1 MNETL
6 HSVFTNPFTW
16 GLLVGLFFT
25 ALAWYLNVAK
35 KRELGREVRKL
46 REHLNTQM
54 EITAKGNNAL
64 RKETEL
70 LRQQN
75 ENLRVSIKEWQGK
88 PGRNELRMLFIYDKA
103 VRILNQTA
111 PGFSP
116 VWEKAVREAED
127 ELIASESGVT
137 ALIRRVFSP
146 FSNSDR
152 LTAPSGRTAVPELEN
167 GTGGGSKPADG
178 STSTDDFHGGSSST
192 GGGMNRAPGA

>member
-1 MNETL
+1 MNDTL
-6 HSVFTNPFTW
+6 HALFTNPFTW

-35 KRELGREVRKL
+35 KRELGREVHKL

-146 FSNSDR
+146 FAGSDR
-152 LTAPSGRTAVPELEN
+152 LTAPTGRVATPELEN
-167 GTGGGSKPADG
+167 GSGKSPADG
-178 STSTDDFHGGSSST
+178 PDEFHGGSGT
-192 GGGMNRAPGA
+192 NRTPGA

>member
-1 MNETL
+1 MNDTL
-6 HSVFTNPFTW
+6 HAIFTNPFTW
-16 GLLVGLFFT
+16 GLVVGLFFT

-146 FSNSDR
+146 FAGSDR
-152 LTAPSGRTAVPELEN
+152 LTAPSGRVATPELEN
-167 GTGGGSKPADG
+167 GSGNKSADG
-178 STSTDDFHGGSSST
+178 ADEFHGGSSSVS
-192 GGGMNRAPGA
+192 GGSNRAPGA

>member
-1 MNETL
+1 MNDTL
-6 HSVFTNPFTW
+6 HNVFTNPFTW
-16 GLLVGLFFT
+16 GLLIGLFFT

-146 FSNSDR
+146 FASGSDR
-152 LTAPSGRTAVPELEN
+152 LTAPSGRAATPELEN
-167 GTGGGSKPADG
+167 GAGRPAGAGADE
-178 STSTDDFHGGSSST
+178 FHGGNAAP
-192 GGGMNRAPGA
+192 GGGAPRAPGT

>member
-6 HSVFTNPFTW
+6 HTIFTNPFTW
-16 GLLVGLFFT
+16 GLVVGLFFT
-25 ALAWYLNVAK
+25 GLAWYLNVAK

-54 EITAKGNNAL
+54 EITAKGNNSL

-146 FSNSDR
+146 FSGSDR
-152 LTAPSGRTAVPELEN
+152 LTGPSRSGTPELEN
-167 GTGGGSKPADG
+167 GSGKPADG
-178 STSTDDFHGGSSST
+178 PDEFHGGSGST
-192 GGGMNRAPGA
+192 MGGGTNRAPGA

>member
-1 MNETL
+1 MNDTL
-6 HSVFTNPFTW
+6 HNVFTNPFTW
-16 GLLVGLFFT
+16 GLLLGLFFT

-146 FSNSDR
+146 FAGSDR
-152 LTAPSGRTAVPELEN
+152 LTAPSGRVGTPELEN
-167 GTGGGSKPADG
+167 GSGKPADG
-178 STSTDDFHGGSSST
+178 PDDFHGGSSM
-192 GGGMNRAPGA
+192 GGGSGSRTPGA

>member
-1 MNETL
+1 MNDVF
-6 HSVFTNPFTW
+6 HSIITDHFTW
-16 GLLVGLFFT
+16 GLLVGLFFV
-25 ALAWYLNVAK
+25 ALTWYLNVAK

-46 REHLNTQM
+46 RDHLNTQM

-116 VWEKAVREAED
+116 VWEKAVRDAED

-137 ALIRRVFSP
+137 ALIRRVFNP
-146 FSNSDR
+146 FTTGSDR
-152 LTAPSGRTAVPELEN
+152 LTAPTGRSATPELEN
-167 GTGGGSKPADG
+167 GSAGNRPAEGAPEDYHHGNPGGRPSA
-178 STSTDDFHGGSSST
+178 
-192 GGGMNRAPGA
+192 